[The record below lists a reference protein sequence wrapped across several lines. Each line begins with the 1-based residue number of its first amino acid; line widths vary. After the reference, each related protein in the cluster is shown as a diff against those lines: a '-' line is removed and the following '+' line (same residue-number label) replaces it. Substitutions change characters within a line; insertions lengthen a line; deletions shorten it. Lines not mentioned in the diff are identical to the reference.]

1 MNIRKDDAVKI
12 IAGKDKGRSGQV
24 IKAIPSDNK
33 IVVEG
38 LNMVAKHVK
47 PRSAQQKGGIIEQPA
62 ALDASNAMVICPA
75 CSQPT
80 RIAHNTE
87 NGKKSRI
94 CKKCGASLDVKSRAK
109 TTAKKATKKSTTAKK
124 AAAKAEDKAAE

>member
-1 MNIRKDDAVKI
+1 MRIRKDDAVKI

-24 IKAIPSDNK
+24 IKAMPSENK

-62 ALDASNAMVICPA
+62 AFDVSNAMIICPT
-75 CSQPT
+75 CNQTT
-80 RIAHNTE
+80 RVASAVE
-87 NGKKSRI
+87 NGKKIRV
-94 CKKCGASLDVKSRAK
+94 CKKCGASLDVKARAK
-109 TTAKKATKKSTTAKK
+109 TTAKKAAKKAGTAKK
-124 AAAKAEDKAAE
+124 AAVKAESAE

>member
-1 MNIRKDDAVKI
+1 MKIRKDDAVKI

-24 IKAIPSDNK
+24 IKAMPADNK

-62 ALDASNAMVICPA
+62 AFDVSNAMVICPTCNQA
-75 CSQPT
+75 T
-80 RIAHNTE
+80 RVAHSIVE
-87 NGKKSRI
+87 GKKVRM
-94 CKKCGASLDVKSRAK
+94 CKKCGSSLDIKARAK
-109 TTAKKATKKSTTAKK
+109 STAKKATKKTTTAKK
-124 AAAKAEDKAAE
+124 AAPKADKAE